1 MLDRKPPHATAVSS
15 AMFLGSVCGVVLALT
30 AHGWL
35 SYLGIALVL
44 GSAVIGLVVYW
55 PRRTR

>member
-1 MLDRKPPHATAVSS
+1 
-15 AMFLGSVCGVVLALT
+15 MFLGTVCGVVLALT
-30 AHGWL
+30 AHGL